1 MRYSIYRKKSSDE
14 HHLYEAEG
22 YSWNCKPTETSVC
35 KKATTTGSIGVSSC
49 LIAAEA
55 RHKAAEIG
63 ETFCGTCVSHLYR
76 KY

>member
-22 YSWNCKPTETSVC
+22 YSWNCKAKNTSVC
-35 KKATTTGSIGVSSC
+35 RKATTAGSVVVSSC

-55 RHKAAEIG
+55 RFKAAEIG
-63 ETFCGTCVSHLYR
+63 EKFCGTCVSRLYTN
-76 KY
+76 Y